1 MSCAHHEPRR
11 LKPPDLDPEISS
23 GDLSSQHDKSNTTI
37 YRHCLKILR
46 LRNDPGVSAGVC
58 WSATLRQYNRGLLVA
73 MDISHRRP
81 RAVQAFQKAAIHNC
95 PSNAL
100 KQLIGLFAARHLF
113 QHQDYN
119 LSLRESLSLN
129 ATRAGQQEQQ
139 AGHDLC
145 AKSTETGL
153 DVDHDV
159 GIRWAAA
166 LGHVLHRWCIWT
178 PGSTET
184 NYSTA
189 NHIHL

>member
-1 MSCAHHEPRR
+1 M
-11 LKPPDLDPEISS
+11 
-23 GDLSSQHDKSNTTI
+23 
-37 YRHCLKILR
+37 
-46 LRNDPGVSAGVC
+46 
-58 WSATLRQYNRGLLVA
+58 
-73 MDISHRRP
+73 
-81 RAVQAFQKAAIHNC
+81 QAFQKAATHKQTHKC
-95 PSNAL
+95 PPNAL

-113 QHQDYN
+113 QHQECN
-119 LSLRESLSLN
+119 LDLALN

-139 AGHDLC
+139 AGHAPC

-166 LGHVLHRWCIWT
+166 LGHAVHRWCIWT